1 MMAPYGRDGSGAA
14 EDAQGKCN
22 AGRSRW
28 KSVVE
33 KRGRDARGVCLVD
46 LLHDGS
52 IAVIGKFQPVL
63 TIGGAGAGLKRQLP
77 CGVQGGRTLLMVPLQ
92 DMESLGT
99 ALAIHADSQDD
110 FRICQCL
117 GADCDPRAWRLQ
129 VQRGLVMR
137 HGVWEMERR
146 EGGSIGG
153 RRGRVGNG
161 WRQFSGGSGEMNSR

>member
-1 MMAPYGRDGSGAA
+1 MSP
-14 EDAQGKCN
+14 
-22 AGRSRW
+22 AGRRMRRG
-28 KSVVE
+28 SVTQGDPAGRAWLK

-52 IAVIGKFQPVL
+52 IAVIGKFQPVF
-63 TIGGAGAGLKRQLP
+63 TIGGAGAGRKRQLP
-77 CGVQGGRTLLMVPLQ
+77 CGVQGGRTLLLVPLQ
-92 DMESLGT
+92 DLKRLGT
-99 ALAIHADSQDD
+99 ALAIHADAHDD

-137 HGVWEMERR
+137 HCVWEMERR

-161 WRQFSGGSGEMNSR
+161 WRRFSGGSGEMSSR